1 MACSSLL
8 LLLHS
13 YIQLIILC
21 ISEKTAKRWLKKLG
35 FVFSRF
41 TKGIYFDGH
50 ERSDV
55 VEFCKKFLEDMTEL
69 SIIIL
74 LHRNICSEINFLY
87 FSRYQKMMPVF
98 TGNQLEIRTDPELN
112 EFEHLHILVTHDES
126 TFDSNDGRREG
137 WHPRNEQP
145 LRKKSR
151 GRSIHVSEFLTE
163 TIGRLKLSNEQ
174 IEAFGNSIP
183 HEACVIMY
191 PGKNQ
196 DGWWNLQQL
205 IAQVRLQRMRFVIS

>member
-1 MACSSLL
+1 
-8 LLLHS
+8 
-13 YIQLIILC
+13 
-21 ISEKTAKRWLKKLG
+21 
-35 FVFSRF
+35 
-41 TKGIYFDGH
+41 
-50 ERSDV
+50 
-55 VEFCKKFLEDMTEL
+55 
-69 SIIIL
+69 
-74 LHRNICSEINFLY
+74 
-87 FSRYQKMMPVF
+87 MPVF
-98 TGNQLEIRTDPELN
+98 TGDQLEIRIDPELS
-112 EFEHLHILVTHDES
+112 EFEHLHIIVTHDES

-145 LRKKSR
+145 LKKKSH

-205 IAQVRLQRMRFVIS
+205 IAQVCLQRVRLLYHNTTTELLTISGDGACYTYLRKDTSWLDSRICIR

>member
-1 MACSSLL
+1 
-8 LLLHS
+8 
-13 YIQLIILC
+13 
-21 ISEKTAKRWLKKLG
+21 
-35 FVFSRF
+35 
-41 TKGIYFDGH
+41 
-50 ERSDV
+50 
-55 VEFCKKFLEDMTEL
+55 VEFRKKFLEDMTEL

-74 LHRNICSEINFLY
+74 LHINICSEINFLY

-98 TGNQLEIRTDPELN
+98 TGDQLEIRTDPELN

>member
-1 MACSSLL
+1 MINCSK
-8 LLLHS
+8 H
-13 YIQLIILC
+13 
-21 ISEKTAKRWLKKLG
+21 ISEKIAKRWLS

-55 VEFCKKFLEDMTEL
+55 VEFRKKFLDDMAEL
-69 SIIIL
+69 SIITL
-74 LHRNICSEINFLY
+74 LHISIYSKIN
-87 FSRYQKMMPVF
+87 K
-98 TGNQLEIRTDPELN
+98 NLEIRIDPELS

-145 LRKKSR
+145 LKKKSR

-174 IEAFGNSIP
+174 IEAYGNSIP
-183 HEACVIMY
+183 HEACVIIY

-205 IAQVRLQRMRFVIS
+205 IAQVCLQRMRFVIS

>member
-1 MACSSLL
+1 
-8 LLLHS
+8 
-13 YIQLIILC
+13 
-21 ISEKTAKRWLKKLG
+21 
-35 FVFSRF
+35 
-41 TKGIYFDGH
+41 
-50 ERSDV
+50 
-55 VEFCKKFLEDMTEL
+55 
-69 SIIIL
+69 
-74 LHRNICSEINFLY
+74 
-87 FSRYQKMMPVF
+87 MMPVF
-98 TGNQLEIRTDPELN
+98 TGDQLEIRIDPELS
-112 EFEHLHILVTHDES
+112 EFEHLHIIVTHDES

-145 LRKKSR
+145 LKKKSR

-205 IAQVRLQRMRFVIS
+205 IAQVCLQRV